1 MTYSIT
7 LRNIFVLIPLAFT
20 FQNCKTKTKEEQDA
34 AVKDSATT
42 TAPAPEELN
51 SDQSALLQ
59 EVLGNTSEG
68 IFRGITFGD
77 PLSKVKATETYE
89 MFEDAA
95 DHVGFTKETEKLET
109 IDIQYFI
116 TTDKKVNKIMIDV
129 YLNSPDATKKL
140 WNAAKTHFSS
150 LYEAPKEKDKTVSWF
165 KNSVHVTM
173 EDVSEGKDYGLKFQF
188 TPDKNVLAAK

>member
-7 LRNIFVLIPLAFT
+7 LRNIFVLILLAFT

>member
-1 MTYSIT
+1 MTYSNT
-7 LRNIFVLIPLAFT
+7 LRNIFVLILLAVT
-20 FQNCKTKTKEEQDA
+20 LQNCNTKTKDEEETPKQDSSSV
-34 AVKDSATT
+34 VKA
-42 TAPAPEELN
+42 APEELN

-59 EVLGNTSEG
+59 EVLGTSTDG
-68 IFRGITFGD
+68 VFRSISFGD

-116 TTDKKVNKIMIDV
+116 TSDKKVNKIMVDV
-129 YLNSPDATKKL
+129 YLNSPDATKQL
-140 WNAAKTHFSS
+140 WNAAKGHFTE
-150 LYEAPKEKDKTVSWF
+150 LYETPKEKDKTVSWF

-188 TPDKNVLAAK
+188 TPDKNVLAVK

>member
-7 LRNIFVLIPLAFT
+7 LRNLLVLILLAVT
-20 FQNCKTKTKEEQDA
+20 FQNCKTKTKEEQEATVSDSGATA
-34 AVKDSATT
+34 APT
-42 TAPAPEELN
+42 PGELN

-59 EVLGNTSEG
+59 EVLGSSTEG
-68 IFRGITFGD
+68 VFRGITFGD

-95 DHVGFTKETEKLET
+95 DHVGYTKETEKLET

-116 TTDKKVNKIMIDV
+116 TADKKVNKIMVDV
-129 YLNSPDATKKL
+129 YLNSPDATKQL
-140 WNAAKTHFSS
+140 WNAGKNHFTE

-188 TPDKNVLAAK
+188 TPDKNVLAVK

>member
-7 LRNIFVLIPLAFT
+7 LRNILFLILLAVT
-20 FQNCKTKTKEEQDA
+20 FQNCKTKTKDEQE
-34 AVKDSATT
+34 ATVT
-42 TAPAPEELN
+42 DTASLAKPAPEELN

-59 EVLGNTSEG
+59 EVLGGSTDG
-68 IFRGITFGD
+68 VFRSINFGD

-116 TTDKKVNKIMIDV
+116 TADKKVNKIMVDV
-129 YLNSPDATKKL
+129 YLNSPDATKQL
-140 WNAAKTHFSS
+140 WNAAKGHFSG
-150 LYEAPKEKDKTVSWF
+150 LYETPKEKDKTVSWF

>member
-7 LRNIFVLIPLAFT
+7 LRNLLVLILLAVT
-20 FQNCKTKTKEEQDA
+20 FQNCKTKTKEEQEA
-34 AVKDSATT
+34 TVSDSAA
-42 TAPAPEELN
+42 TAAPTPGELN

-59 EVLGNTSEG
+59 EVLGSSTEG
-68 IFRGITFGD
+68 VFRGITFGD

-95 DHVGFTKETEKLET
+95 DHVGYTKETEKLET

-116 TTDKKVNKIMIDV
+116 TADKKVNKIMVDV
-129 YLNSPDATKKL
+129 YLNSPDATKQL
-140 WNAAKTHFSS
+140 WNAAKNHFTE

-188 TPDKNVLAAK
+188 TPDKNVLAVK

>member
-7 LRNIFVLIPLAFT
+7 LRNILVLILLAVA
-20 FQNCKTKTKEEQDA
+20 FQNCKTKTKDEQEA
-34 AVKDSATT
+34 TVTDSASLTK
-42 TAPAPEELN
+42 PAPEELN

-59 EVLGNTSEG
+59 EILGTSTEG
-68 IFRGITFGD
+68 VFRGITFGD

-129 YLNSPDATKKL
+129 YLNSPDATKQL
-140 WNAAKTHFSS
+140 WNAAKGHFTE
-150 LYEAPKEKDKTVSWF
+150 LYEAPKEKDKTISWF

>member
-7 LRNIFVLIPLAFT
+7 IRNILVLIFLAVT
-20 FQNCKTKTKEEQDA
+20 FQNCKTKTKDEQEA
-34 AVKDSATT
+34 AVTYSDSLDK
-42 TAPAPEELN
+42 PAPEELN

-59 EVLGNTSEG
+59 EVLGTSTDG
-68 IFRGITFGD
+68 VFRGITFGD

-95 DHVGFTKETEKLET
+95 DHVGYTKETEKLET
-109 IDIQYFI
+109 IDIQYFL
-116 TTDKKVNKIMIDV
+116 TPDKKVNKIMIDV
-129 YLNSPDATKKL
+129 YLNSPDATKQL
-140 WNAAKTHFSS
+140 WNAAKGHFTE
-150 LYEAPKEKDKTVSWF
+150 LYEAPKEKDKTISWY

>member
-1 MTYSIT
+1 MSYFTT
-7 LRNIFVLIPLAFT
+7 LRNFLLLATLAFA
-20 FQNCKTKTKEEQDA
+20 FQNCKTKTKDEQEA
-34 AVKDSATT
+34 AVTDSA
-42 TAPAPEELN
+42 AISKPAASELN

-59 EVLGNTSEG
+59 EILGASTDG
-68 IFRGITFGD
+68 VFRGINFGD

-95 DHVGFTKETEKLET
+95 DHVGFTHETEKLET

-116 TTDKKVNKIMIDV
+116 TTDKKVNKITVDV
-129 YLNSPDATKKL
+129 YLNSADATKQL
-140 WNAAKTHFSS
+140 WDAGKSHFTT

-165 KNSVHVTM
+165 KKSTHVTM

-188 TPDKNVLAAK
+188 TPDKNVLAAN

>member
-7 LRNIFVLIPLAFT
+7 LRNIFVIILLAVT
-20 FQNCKTKTKEEQDA
+20 LQNCNTKTKDEEETP
-34 AVKDSATT
+34 KNDSSSVITT
-42 TAPAPEELN
+42 APEELN

-59 EVLGNTSEG
+59 EVLGTSTDG
-68 IFRGITFGD
+68 VFRSISFGD

-116 TTDKKVNKIMIDV
+116 TADKKVNKIMVDV
-129 YLNSPDATKKL
+129 YLNSPDATKQL
-140 WNAAKTHFSS
+140 WNAAKGHFTE
-150 LYEAPKEKDKTVSWF
+150 LYEIPKEKDKTVSWF

-188 TPDKNVLAAK
+188 TPDKNVLAVK

>member
-7 LRNIFVLIPLAFT
+7 LRNLLVLIVLAVT
-20 FQNCKTKTKEEQDA
+20 FQNCKTQTKEEQEA
-34 AVKDSATT
+34 TVSDSAAIA
-42 TAPAPEELN
+42 APAPGELN

-59 EVLGNTSEG
+59 EVLGSSTEG
-68 IFRGITFGD
+68 VFRGITFGD

-95 DHVGFTKETEKLET
+95 DHVGYTKETEKLET

-116 TTDKKVNKIMIDV
+116 TADKKVNKITVDV
-129 YLNSPDATKKL
+129 YLNSPDATKQL
-140 WNAAKTHFSS
+140 WNAGKNHFTE